1 MNNTVFRFSDPLNSG
16 KIRFKVMNQET
27 KVQIADYDIE
37 IDDVVNHIKKLYP
50 KMRIRRVDLSVFYL
64 KTKMTRKKMQIT
76 KDYLEFMFN

>member
-1 MNNTVFRFSDPLNSG
+1 MNNHTLWFTDHLDSG
-16 KIRFKVMNQET
+16 KIRFKIRNQET

-37 IDDVVNHIKKLYP
+37 IDDVINHIKKLYP
-50 KMRIRRVDLSVFYL
+50 KMRIRKVDLSVFYL